1 MIYAHLLHSS
11 VFNRII
17 SVRLDSNW
25 KILQRLSQD
34 FIYISWIEKK
44 NLIALERKGKVGY
57 LWRWDVVF
65 R

>member
-44 NLIALERKGKVGY
+44 LIALERKGKVAY
-57 LWRWDVVF
+57 LWGWDVVF